1 MSLFWALV
9 CLAVV
14 VIGFSIA
21 WSKIADRHPG
31 RQNVKEEDW
40 P

>member
-1 MSLFWALV
+1 MAIVFGVVALV
-9 CLAVV
+9 VV
-14 VIGFSIA
+14 VVAVSIA

-31 RQNVKEEDW
+31 RENVKEEDW